1 MIFKEY
7 ILWSQGDTRAA
18 DSPIIIDGVR
28 VRERE
33 GNEAFSY
40 ISTVN
45 GICKW
50 VQFPESDVKNGD
62 EFVDEVSPSFKVFL
76 NNKKDLLITSHFTD
90 VDDAARRIVY
100 AFCSKGPDFQK
111 AADRLK
117 EAADLIGR
125 TCNSADIKL
134 LERWHYNQM
143 KKKSRIL
150 IIVLILLALMIILTI
165 ILLYHFGYINFN
177 TIESLWTKIKNN

>member
-18 DSPIIIDGVR
+18 DSPIIIDGER
-28 VRERE
+28 VGERE

-50 VQFPESDVKNGD
+50 TQVPEGNIKKGVEFAD
-62 EFVDEVSPSFKVFL
+62 EISPSFKLFL
-76 NNKKDLLITSHFTD
+76 NKQRDLLITSHFTD

-100 AFCSKGPDFQK
+100 AFCSKGRDFQK
-111 AADRLK
+111 AAERLQ

-134 LERWHYNQM
+134 LERLHIIT
-143 KKKSRIL
+143 KKKSKTL
-150 IIVLILLALMIILTI
+150 MIVLILLALMMILTI
-165 ILLYHFGYINFN
+165 ILLYHFGHINFN
-177 TIESLWTKIKNN
+177 TIESLWTKINNN

>member
-1 MIFKEY
+1 M
-7 ILWSQGDTRAA
+7 WSQGDTRASE
-18 DSPIIIDGVR
+18 SPIIIDGER
-28 VRERE
+28 VGERE

-50 VQFPESDVKNGD
+50 TQVEENKIKKNV
-62 EFVDEVSPSFKVFL
+62 EPADEVSPSFKVFL
-76 NNKKDLLITSHFTD
+76 NKHKDLLITSHFTD

-100 AFCSKGPDFQK
+100 AFCSKGLDFQK
-111 AADRLK
+111 AAD
-117 EAADLIGR
+117 LIGR
-125 TCNSADIKL
+125 SCNTADIKL
-134 LERWHYNQM
+134 LERWAKNLHDEEG
-143 KKKSRIL
+143 KKNKTM

-165 ILLYHFGYINFN
+165 ILLFHFGYINFN

>member
-18 DSPIIIDGVR
+18 DSPIIIDGER
-28 VRERE
+28 VGERE

-50 VQFPESDVKNGD
+50 TQVPEGNIKKGVEFAD
-62 EFVDEVSPSFKVFL
+62 EISPSFKLFL
-76 NNKKDLLITSHFTD
+76 NKQRDLLITSHFTD
-90 VDDAARRIVY
+90 VDDAGRRIVY
-100 AFCSKGPDFQK
+100 AFCSKGDDFQK
-111 AADRLK
+111 AAERLQ
-117 EAADLIGR
+117 EASGLIGR
-125 TCNSADIKL
+125 TCNTADIKA
-134 LERWHYNQM
+134 LERLRI
-143 KKKSRIL
+143 KKKSKTL
-150 IIVLILLALMIILTI
+150 IIVLILLALMMILTI